1 MFSSVDDA
9 IEWPSCGRAYA
20 RGDAV
25 PPVAASG
32 TWVHYSELVKPFL
45 LLGIRAD
52 DAAADNEYASFLTLA
67 GLKEGELRR
76 VRLEQGP
83 PGDVDLRD
91 WSGIFVGGG
100 PFNFTDPEDLKSPVQ
115 RRVEAD
121 LDRLLDTVVAADF
134 PFLGA
139 CYGIGALGR
148 HQGALLDRRFAEPVG
163 TVQVTLTAEGQRDPL
178 LRGLP
183 PTFDAFTGHKEAIS
197 RLPEHAVL
205 LASSAAC
212 PVQIFRVG
220 RCVYATQFHAELDV
234 AGMETRIGVYKHA
247 GYFDPAEADDI
258 MDRAVRSNVTWPPV
272 ILRQFVQR
280 YARSGPAAEPGSGRP
295 PAPAVSSR

>member
-1 MFSSVDDA
+1 
-9 IEWPSCGRAYA
+9 
-20 RGDAV
+20 
-25 PPVAASG
+25 
-32 TWVHYSELVKPFL
+32 VKPFL
-45 LLGIRAD
+45 LLAIRAD

-83 PGDVDLRD
+83 LGDVDLRD

-100 PFNFTDPEDLKSPVQ
+100 PFNVTDPEELKSPAQ

-121 LDRLLDTVVAADF
+121 LHRLLDTVVAADF

-148 HQGALLDRRFAEPVG
+148 HQGAVLDRRFAEPVG
-163 TVQVTLTAEGQRDPL
+163 SVQVTLTAEGQRDPL

-183 PTFDAFTGHKEAIS
+183 ATFDAFTGHKEAIS
-197 RLPEHAVL
+197 QLPGQAVL
-205 LASSAAC
+205 LATSPGC
-212 PVQIFRVG
+212 PVQMFRVG
-220 RCVYATQFHAELDV
+220 TNVYATQFHAELDV
-234 AGMETRIGVYKHA
+234 AGLCTRTDVYKHA
-247 GYFDPAEADDI
+247 GYFDPGQADEIKAEA
-258 MDRAVRSNVTWPPV
+258 RRSDVTWPPV

-280 YARSGPAAEPGSGRP
+280 FARSGPEAEPGSGRP